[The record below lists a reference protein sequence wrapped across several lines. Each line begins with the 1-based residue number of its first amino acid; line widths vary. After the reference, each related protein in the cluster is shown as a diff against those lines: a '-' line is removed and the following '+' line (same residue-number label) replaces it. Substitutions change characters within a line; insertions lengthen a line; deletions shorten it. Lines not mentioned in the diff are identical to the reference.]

1 MREDDPYNYEGYDPG
16 EREEKDFAR
25 FQEILRVG
33 QEAPDFEVTRLE
45 EGASMAADGYARATG
60 THLIS
65 GSLHVADG
73 MERVAKI
80 DPDPADL
87 SENSLE
93 FCARHRER

>member
-45 EGASMAADGYARATG
+45 DGEKVRLSDLAAQ
-60 THLIS
+60 S
-65 GSLHVADG
+65 NV
-73 MERVAKI
+73 V
-80 DPDPADL
+80 
-87 SENSLE
+87 LE
-93 FCARHRER
+93 FGSFT